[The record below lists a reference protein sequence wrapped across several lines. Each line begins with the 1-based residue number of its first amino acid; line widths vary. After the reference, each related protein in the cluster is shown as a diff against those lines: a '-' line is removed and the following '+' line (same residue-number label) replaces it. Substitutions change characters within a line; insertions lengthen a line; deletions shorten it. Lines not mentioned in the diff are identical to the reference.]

1 MDNNQQNVPQT
12 KHKPKNPIKF
22 QITLNEEQ
30 KQAKSVILSNKITI
44 LKGMA
49 GSGKTL
55 LACQIGL
62 DMLFRKDIE
71 KIIIA
76 RPMVNAG
83 EDMGFLPGGVAE
95 KTREYL
101 IPIYDNMY
109 QLYNK
114 NKIDELIADNKI
126 EICPLGMLRGR
137 TFTNALVIIDESQNL
152 LHSQTEGMLS
162 RLGKGSKMI
171 VCGDQTQCDLKDKKQ
186 SGFPFLKKLENLPGF
201 AMFTL
206 KQNHRDEIVEL
217 ILQVYSEYRD

>member
-1 MDNNQQNVPQT
+1 MDNQSSQP

-22 QITLNEEQ
+22 QISLNEEQ
-30 KQAKSVILSNKITI
+30 KQAKSVILTNKITI

-49 GSGKTL
+49 GSGKTM
-55 LACQIGL
+55 LACQVGL
-62 DMLFRKDIE
+62 DMLFRKEIE

-114 NKIDELIADNKI
+114 TKIDELITDNKI

-171 VCGDQTQCDLKDKKQ
+171 VCGDHTQCDLKDKKQ
-186 SGFPFLKKLENLPGF
+186 SGFPFLKKLEHLPGF

-217 ILQVYSEYRD
+217 ILQVYNEYRD